1 MARPVALVTGA
12 SAGIGRAFAVGL
24 ADRGYDLVVVAR
36 RADALEALAAEL
48 ASSGASTEVL
58 AADLTSADGLAA
70 VEQRLADP
78 QRPIDLLVNNAGYGT
93 AGIFHTLPV
102 ADEVGM
108 IDLNITALVRL
119 THAALGP
126 MTARRSGGVINVSST
141 ASYQPAPGNAT
152 YSATKAFVSSFTQAI
167 HEEVRG
173 RGVKAIAVCPGFT
186 HSEFQARAGM
196 EAEDVPG
203 FMWQEPEDVVAGALK
218 AYDRGRAVV
227 ITGIINQMTAAFA
240 TVSPGVVTRKIAGR
254 VMAEA
259 GKSRAKD

>member
-48 ASSGASTEVL
+48 VPYGATTEVL
-58 AADLTSADGLAA
+58 AADLTSDDGLAA
-70 VEQRLADP
+70 VAARLADDA
-78 QRPIDLLVNNAGYGT
+78 RPVDLLVNNAGYGT
-93 AGIFHTLPV
+93 AGIFHTMPV
-102 ADEVGM
+102 EDEIGM
-108 IDLNITALVRL
+108 IDLNIAALVRL
-119 THAALGP
+119 SHAALGP
-126 MTARRSGGVINVSST
+126 MCARRAGGVINVSST

-152 YSATKAFVSSFTQAI
+152 YSATKAFVSSFSQAL

-173 RGVKAIAVCPGFT
+173 AGVKVLAVCPGFT

-203 FMWQEPEDVVAGALK
+203 FMWQEPEQVVAAALK

-227 ITGIINQMTAAFA
+227 VTGLINQATAAFA

-259 GKSRAKD
+259 GKTRSK

>member
-36 RADALEALAAEL
+36 RADALETLAAEL
-48 ASSGASTEVL
+48 VPYGTTTEVL
-58 AADLTSADGLAA
+58 VADLTSEDGLSAVAA
-70 VEQRLADP
+70 RLGDAE
-78 QRPIDLLVNNAGYGT
+78 RPIDLLVNNAGYGT
-93 AGIFHTLPV
+93 AGIFHTMPV
-102 ADEVGM
+102 EDELGM

-119 THAALGP
+119 AHAALGP
-126 MTARRSGGVINVSST
+126 MVARRRGGVINVSST

-152 YSATKAFVSSFTQAI
+152 YSATKAFVSSFSQAT

-173 RGVKAIAVCPGFT
+173 AGVKVLAVCPGFT

-203 FMWQEPEDVVAGALK
+203 FMWQEPDEVVATALR

-227 ITGIINQMTAAFA
+227 VTGLINRATAAFA

-259 GKSRAKD
+259 GKSRSK